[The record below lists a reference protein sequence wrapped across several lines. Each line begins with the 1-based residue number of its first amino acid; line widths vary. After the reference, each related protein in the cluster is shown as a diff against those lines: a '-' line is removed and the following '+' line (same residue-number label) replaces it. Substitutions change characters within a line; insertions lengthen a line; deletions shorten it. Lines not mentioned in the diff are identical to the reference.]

1 MKNLFLLL
9 FFPTLLFAQ
18 DPCYTVEGVYASKE
32 VAESIQ
38 ENYGALGVKNV
49 QKRITFG
56 IKQMMEDVIQDKYDL
71 CMDGKPV
78 EVHVTSIEAPQT
90 GIEIGPWTK
99 VSKKTIVTLEILMD
113 GKVIEVEGRAK
124 STVEATFID
133 LNNDELEFSKTT
145 FASAVKKAIEKSI
158 K

>member
-1 MKNLFLLL
+1 MKKLLLLL
-9 FFPTLLFAQ
+9 FLIPTMLFAQ
-18 DPCYTVEGVYASKE
+18 ECYTVKAVTTE
-32 VAESIQ
+32 VEMEEISQ
-38 ENYGALGVKNV
+38 R
-49 QKRITFG
+49 RITFG
-56 IKQMMEDVIQDKYDL
+56 IKQMMEDIISDKYDL

-78 EVHVTSIEAPQT
+78 EVQVTSIEAPTT

-99 VSKKTIVTLEILMD
+99 VSKKTIVTLLVYMN
-113 GKVIEVEGRAK
+113 GKIIEVEGKAK

-133 LNNDELEFSKTT
+133 LQNDQLPFNKTA

>member
-18 DPCYTVEGVYASKE
+18 DTCYTVEKVTTTVEMEEIS
-32 VAESIQ
+32 Q
-38 ENYGALGVKNV
+38 R
-49 QKRITFG
+49 RITFG
-56 IKQMMEDVIQDKYDL
+56 IKQMMEDIISDKYDL

-78 EVHVTSIEAPQT
+78 EVQVTSIEAPTT

-99 VSKKTIVTLEILMD
+99 VSKKTIVTLLIYMD
-113 GKVIEVEGRAK
+113 GKIIEVEGKAK

-133 LNNDELEFSKTT
+133 LNNDKLEFSKTA
-145 FASAVKKAIEKSI
+145 FASAVKKAIEKSL

>member
-1 MKNLFLLL
+1 MKKLIILLL
-9 FFPTLLFAQ
+9 CLPVFALSQ
-18 DPCYTVEGVYASKE
+18 ECYTIKAVTTTVEMEEIS
-32 VAESIQ
+32 
-38 ENYGALGVKNV
+38 

-56 IKQMMEDVIQDKYDL
+56 IKQMMEDVISDKYDL
-71 CMDGKPV
+71 CLDGKPV
-78 EVHVTSIEAPQT
+78 EVQVTSIEAPTT

-99 VSKKTIVTLEILMD
+99 VSKKTFVILLIYMD
-113 GKVIEVEGRAK
+113 GKIIEVEGKAK

-133 LNNDELEFSKTT
+133 LQNDQLEFSKTA

>member
-1 MKNLFLLL
+1 MKNLIIALMFLPM
-9 FFPTLLFAQ
+9 FSFSQ
-18 DPCYTVEGVYASKE
+18 ECYTVKTVTTEIEMEEIS
-32 VAESIQ
+32 
-38 ENYGALGVKNV
+38 

-56 IKQMMEDVIQDKYDL
+56 IKQMMEDIISDKYDL
-71 CMDGKPV
+71 CVNGKPV
-78 EVHVTSIEAPQT
+78 EVQVTSIEAPTT

-99 VSKKTIVTLEILMD
+99 VSKKTIVTLLVYID
-113 GKVIEVEGRAK
+113 GKIIEVKGKAK

-133 LNNDELEFSKTT
+133 LQNDELPFNKTS

>member
-9 FFPTLLFAQ
+9 FFPTMLFAQ
-18 DPCYTVEGVYASKE
+18 DTCYTVEKVTTTVEMEEIS
-32 VAESIQ
+32 Q
-38 ENYGALGVKNV
+38 R
-49 QKRITFG
+49 RITFG
-56 IKQMMEDVIQDKYDL
+56 IKQMMEDIISDKYDL

-78 EVHVTSIEAPQT
+78 EVQVTSIEAPTT

-99 VSKKTIVTLEILMD
+99 VSKKTIVTLLIYMD
-113 GKVIEVEGRAK
+113 GKIIEVEGKAK

-133 LNNDELEFSKTT
+133 LNNDKLEFSKTA
-145 FASAVKKAIEKSI
+145 FASAVKKAIEKSL

>member
-9 FFPTLLFAQ
+9 FFPTMLFAQ
-18 DPCYTVEGVYASKE
+18 DTCYTVEKVTTTVEMEEIS
-32 VAESIQ
+32 Q
-38 ENYGALGVKNV
+38 R
-49 QKRITFG
+49 RITFG
-56 IKQMMEDVIQDKYDL
+56 IKQMMEDIISDKYDL

-78 EVHVTSIEAPQT
+78 EVQVTSIEAPTT

-99 VSKKTIVTLEILMD
+99 VSKKTIVTLLVYMD
-113 GKVIEVEGRAK
+113 GKIIEVEGKAK

-133 LNNDELEFSKTT
+133 LQNDQLEFSKTA

>member
-9 FFPTLLFAQ
+9 FFPTMLFAQ
-18 DPCYTVEGVYASKE
+18 DTCYTVEKVTTTVEMEEIS
-32 VAESIQ
+32 Q
-38 ENYGALGVKNV
+38 R
-49 QKRITFG
+49 RITFG
-56 IKQMMEDVIQDKYDL
+56 IKQMMEDIISDKYDL

-78 EVHVTSIEAPQT
+78 EAKVTSIEAPTT

-99 VSKKTIVTLEILMD
+99 VSKKTIVTLLVYMD
-113 GKVIEVEGRAK
+113 GKVIEVEGKAK

-133 LNNDELEFSKTT
+133 LQNDQLPFNKTA

>member
-9 FFPTLLFAQ
+9 FFPTMLFAQ
-18 DPCYTVEGVYASKE
+18 DTCYTVEKVTTTVEMEEIS
-32 VAESIQ
+32 Q
-38 ENYGALGVKNV
+38 R
-49 QKRITFG
+49 RITFG
-56 IKQMMEDVIQDKYDL
+56 IKQMMEDIISDKYDL

-78 EVHVTSIEAPQT
+78 EVQVTSIEAPT
-90 GIEIGPWTK
+90 TWIEIGPWTK
-99 VSKKTIVTLEILMD
+99 VSKKTIVTLLVYMD
-113 GKVIEVEGRAK
+113 GKIIEVEGKAK

-133 LNNDELEFSKTT
+133 LQNDQLPFNKTA

>member
-1 MKNLFLLL
+1 MKKLLL
-9 FFPTLLFAQ
+9 FLFLIPTMLFAQ
-18 DPCYTVEGVYASKE
+18 ECYTVKAVTTE
-32 VAESIQ
+32 VEMEEISQ
-38 ENYGALGVKNV
+38 R
-49 QKRITFG
+49 RITFG
-56 IKQMMEDVIQDKYDL
+56 IKQMMEDIISDKYDL

-78 EVHVTSIEAPQT
+78 EVQVTSIEAPTT

-99 VSKKTIVTLEILMD
+99 VSKKTIVTLLVYMD
-113 GKVIEVEGRAK
+113 GKIIEVEGKAK

-133 LNNDELEFSKTT
+133 LQNDQLPFNKTT